1 MSETFHNSNNNQ
13 IDESNVTLKL
23 LPSIMMVS
31 NYLKSVYYIIKL
43 RSARLELL
51 FTRRLNNDDNIKKKS
66 EITDSQIHIIQG
78 YSLKST
84 SRTTVTCTQITFL

>member
-13 IDESNVTLKL
+13 IDESNVTLML

-51 FTRRLNNDDNIKKKS
+51 FTRRLNNDDNI
-66 EITDSQIHIIQG
+66 
-78 YSLKST
+78 
-84 SRTTVTCTQITFL
+84 

>member
-1 MSETFHNSNNNQ
+1 MFSENRSTMSETFHNSNNNQ
-13 IDESNVTLKL
+13 IDESNVTLML

-51 FTRRLNNDDNIKKKS
+51 FTRRLNNDDNI
-66 EITDSQIHIIQG
+66 
-78 YSLKST
+78 
-84 SRTTVTCTQITFL
+84 